1 MKELSDADIK
11 SFEERLDKVDNQSS
25 IDRIIND
32 AKDKNNHLK
41 STDSSATSS
50 KTEDDDTSEK
60 DNDDMT
66 KDLDKILSDLDSI
79 AKNVDNRQQGENSA
93 SKT

>member
-50 KTEDDDTSEK
+50 KLK
-60 DNDDMT
+60 MT
-66 KDLDKILSDLDSI
+66 IHLKKIMMI
-79 AKNVDNRQQGENSA
+79 
-93 SKT
+93 